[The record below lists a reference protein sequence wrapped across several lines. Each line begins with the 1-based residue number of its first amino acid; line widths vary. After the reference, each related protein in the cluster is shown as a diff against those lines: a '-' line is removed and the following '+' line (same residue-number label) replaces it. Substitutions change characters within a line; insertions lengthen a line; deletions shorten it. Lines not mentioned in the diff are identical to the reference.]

1 MSMKTRPFGGNRHQ
15 SEEMALQITSMA
27 DIFVIILVFLLKS
40 YATGAVNVTPM
51 AGMTLPLAQAGDQSV
66 EALRVE
72 VSKDA
77 VQLDGQPVV
86 ALKGFSFE
94 ASDLGANGVSA
105 TLGKALEQY
114 RNRQL
119 LIAKANTS
127 VKVDARILVLSDQ
140 KTPYSTLKTVLASAA
155 LHGYTDFKLAVV
167 RGD

>member
-1 MSMKTRPFGGNRHQ
+1 VKMKPFANSRTHQ

-40 YATGAVNVTPM
+40 YATGAVNVSPT

-72 VSKDA
+72 VTKDV

-86 ALKGFSFE
+86 SLKGFSFE
-94 ASDLGANGVSA
+94 ASDLQANGVS
-105 TLGKALEQY
+105 TQLGKALEQY

-119 LIAKANTS
+119 QIAKVNTS
-127 VKVDARILVLSDQ
+127 VKVDARVLVLSDQ

>member
-1 MSMKTRPFGGNRHQ
+1 MKTRPFGGNRHQ
-15 SEEMALQITSMA
+15 SEEMQLQITSMA

-77 VQLDGQPVV
+77 VQLDGLPVV
-86 ALKGFSFE
+86 SLKGFSFE
-94 ASDLGANGVSA
+94 AADLQSNGVSA
-105 TLGKALEQY
+105 QLGKALEQY

-119 LIAKANTS
+119 QIAKVNTS